1 MDLMLLYSILVGAV
15 FTIWLVFVIRMYRK
29 FND

>member
-15 FTIWLVFVIRMYRK
+15 ITVWLWFVIRMYK
-29 FND
+29 KLNE